1 MGYTADTTTYVI
13 VSLNNVRKFN
23 VSTSYM
29 TFQIK
34 ATAGNDLA
42 EVNSQVKK
50 VCEDIEAVVANLRT
64 LKTKMG
70 KNDSMNEQID
80 AAISG
85 LLTKEDEFKQK
96 NTELFQACDK
106 VLEYIYANKA
116 SKTSQATQIQQSIA
130 NIPVYGATEA

>member
-13 VSLNNVRKFN
+13 VSLNNVKKFN

>member
-13 VSLNNVRKFN
+13 VSLNNVKKFN

-106 VLEYIYANKA
+106 VLEYIYNNKA